1 MKIVKTVLVALAI
14 ALLGT
19 MLASSAYADTVVMGT
34 TGSTFAVLGG
44 SAVTNTGVTTVN
56 NGQLGVSTGTS
67 LTGLTPLCPGV
78 DCLTITGGIGS
89 VHNNDFTAALAQAD
103 LVASMSA
110 LNGLAG
116 SAFSL
121 SATSYL
127 ANGQIFSPGVYSTG
141 TLFDL
146 TGTITLDAHNVPKVA
161 FIFLVG
167 SFTGEVGSKI
177 NLINADSTVGVYWVE
192 GSSASLK
199 QGASLVGN
207 FLASTAITLG
217 QGVTISCGSVQAHT
231 ANVTMI
237 NDTISTGC
245 NQNPFIDT
253 NNKVVAG
260 PGGTI
265 PGPGSTPAVPE
276 PATLLLLGSGMAW
289 VVGMT
294 RISRARA

>member
-1 MKIVKTVLVALAI
+1 MKIVKTVLVALAVT
-14 ALLGT
+14 LLGT
-19 MLASSAYADTVVMGT
+19 MLASSAYADTVVMGS
-34 TGSTFAVLGG
+34 TGSTFGVLGG
-44 SAVTNTGVTTVN
+44 TAVTNLGVTTVN
-56 NGQLGVSTGTS
+56 GGQLGVSAGTS
-67 LTGLTPLCPGV
+67 LTGLTLCPGA
-78 DCLTITGGIGS
+78 DCLTITGGIAS
-89 VHNNDFTAALAQAD
+89 VHNNDATAIAAQAD
-103 LVASMSA
+103 LVAA
-110 LNGLAG
+110 LTGLQGLSG

-121 SATSYL
+121 SPTSYL

-146 TGTITLDAHNVPKVA
+146 TGTITLDAHNVSNTS

-192 GSSASLK
+192 ASSASLK